1 MGLLNGNLTGLGL
14 LDRNTVGQ
22 IATGEFLGN
31 ARNVGDAEQRMAAQN
46 YNDAVNSGVTGS
58 ALQSLQTT
66 MGQAAQKNSYT
77 QRGVDMVST
86 LNPTNA
92 GFQRANGELVSAPT
106 TREFGA
112 WDTVPSMAL
121 NTFGGQ
127 NFGAAASFNPDSN
140 NRSVNFSPTAM
151 RETAEAA
158 YRTGPGILDFDQEAI
173 ARAFNDTYAHEF
185 THAGSDLTDKF
196 GERSAKADHGFMDSV
211 AKGMKADTLS
221 DPRSRDLTGFNVE
234 AAPAQTL
241 NQPSVDT
248 FGAFNQPS
256 VDTYGALS
264 SLPQTDLSV
273 GPLGGLNQVLNSGQ
287 MGSMNMSPTVNT
299 NVNGM
304 MVDQFNGLSVTD
316 PSQVANQVARQAPQ
330 GGSLWSLPGQQTPQ
344 ENADAQGRQQ
354 AAEAAAAAASAAQAA
369 SWSASGNSGYGGNN
383 AGGYTSSTSN
393 TGNTGFSG
401 GTASASDFGGG
412 NSYSSD
418 F

>member
-112 WDTVPSMAL
+112 WGTVPSMAL

-151 RETAEAA
+151 RETAESA
-158 YRTGPGILDFDQEAI
+158 YRTGPGIFDFDQEAI
-173 ARAFNDTYAHEF
+173 GRAFNDTYAHEF

-241 NQPSVDT
+241 EGLLGQLSPQQMQQAYDNI
-248 FGAFNQPS
+248 FGGFR
-256 VDTYGALS
+256 
-264 SLPQTDLSV
+264 
-273 GPLGGLNQVLNSGQ
+273 GQ
-287 MGSMNMSPTVNT
+287 
-299 NVNGM
+299 
-304 MVDQFNGLSVTD
+304 SVTD
-316 PSQVANQVARQAPQ
+316 PSQVANQV
-330 GGSLWSLPGQQTPQ
+330 
-344 ENADAQGRQQ
+344 GRQQ
-354 AAEAAAAAASAAQAA
+354 AQNMFNQRANQRNVQNEQGIAQRQAAAAQAAAAQAAAAARQAA
-369 SWSASGNSGYGGNN
+369 VAASHRGSGI
-383 AGGYTSSTSN
+383 GGYSTNINDYGSYQ
-393 TGNTGFSG
+393 GDGGWSG
-401 GTASASDFGGG
+401 GYNDNDT
-412 NSYSSD
+412 SYSEGWD
-418 F
+418 

>member
-92 GFQRANGELVSAPT
+92 GFQRANGELVSAPA

-112 WDTVPSMAL
+112 WGTVPSMAL

-158 YRTGPGILDFDQEAI
+158 YRTGPGIFDFDQEAI
-173 ARAFNDTYAHEF
+173 GRAFNDTYAHEF

-196 GERSAKADHGFMDSV
+196 GERSAKADHSFMDSV

-241 NQPSVDT
+241 EGLLGQLSPQQMQQAYEGI
-248 FGAFNQPS
+248 FGGFR
-256 VDTYGALS
+256 
-264 SLPQTDLSV
+264 
-273 GPLGGLNQVLNSGQ
+273 GQ
-287 MGSMNMSPTVNT
+287 
-299 NVNGM
+299 
-304 MVDQFNGLSVTD
+304 SVTD
-316 PSQVANQVARQAPQ
+316 PSQVANQV
-330 GGSLWSLPGQQTPQ
+330 
-344 ENADAQGRQQ
+344 GRQQ
-354 AAEAAAAAASAAQAA
+354 AQNMFNQRANQRNVQNEQGIAQRREAARVAEVARVQQAQAQARAQSQMAAANSRYSAQLGGV
-369 SWSASGNSGYGGNN
+369 SYSDGGGGYGGYSGGESDN
-383 AGGYTSSTSN
+383 AGN
-393 TGNTGFSG
+393 DTGDRG
-401 GTASASDFGGG
+401 A
-412 NSYSSD
+412 Y
-418 F
+418 